1 MPDSTW
7 PVFLCGQRRG
17 LPSWLCVSAV
27 KCARGHVPLSC
38 PSLGTRSVASPFCL
52 CMTAVKCVESADTNI
67 VAHVYTCTSVFK
79 QRCACNLVFASV
91 VCCRNLKPFS
101 APGASGGDGGQA
113 YHFSGT
119 KETLLALSS
128 LWTAL
133 TRCWYKILQPSTE
146 FSLHDLPELP
156 ADISPLY
163 ISASGSSQGHSPNH
177 NNPLRCLTFSTVWSS
192 NKQCIFK

>member
-1 MPDSTW
+1 MSRVPLRAEAWPALVTLRFRRKVRQRTRATVM
-7 PVFLCGQRRG
+7 PVFGNMKRG
-17 LPSWLCVSAV
+17 LAFLPLHDCRKVCRV
-27 KCARGHVPLSC
+27 CMHVC
-38 PSLGTRSVASPFCL
+38 TR
-52 CMTAVKCVESADTNI
+52 
-67 VAHVYTCTSVFK
+67 TSVFK
-79 QRCACNLVFASV
+79 QRCAYNLVFASV

-101 APGASGGDGGQA
+101 APGASGGDGGLA

-119 KETLLALSS
+119 KETLLALSR

-146 FSLHDLPELP
+146 FSLHNLPELP

-163 ISASGSSQGHSPNH
+163 ISASGSSQGHSANY
-177 NNPLRCLTFSTVWSS
+177 NNPLRCLTFSTAFSS